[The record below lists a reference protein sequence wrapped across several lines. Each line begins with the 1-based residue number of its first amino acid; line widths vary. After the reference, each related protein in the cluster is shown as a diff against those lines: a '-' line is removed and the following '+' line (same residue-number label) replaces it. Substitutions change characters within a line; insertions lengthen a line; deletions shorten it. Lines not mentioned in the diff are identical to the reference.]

1 MGGIGNKKTLVVTP
15 RQDTPYFFSSDLTWS
30 MWFTVPKFSIAAEWY
45 QDLEFKSLQL
55 IWFCASI

>member
-15 RQDTPYFFSSDLTWS
+15 RQDTPYFFLLTS
-30 MWFTVPKFSIAAEWY
+30 LGQCGSVPKFSIAAEWC